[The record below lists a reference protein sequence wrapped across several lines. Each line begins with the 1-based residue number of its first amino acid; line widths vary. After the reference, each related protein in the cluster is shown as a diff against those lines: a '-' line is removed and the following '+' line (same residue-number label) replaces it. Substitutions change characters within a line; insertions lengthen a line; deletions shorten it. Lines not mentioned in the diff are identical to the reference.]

1 MGYISIVISS
11 FFTACNVPLIKYG
24 SEIMPYAGLL
34 FYRFLLAFLIL
45 FLVMFIRKSI
55 PKSLKPI
62 KELVLISLVSPLSIF
77 LIVNGI
83 NRTTNYEAN
92 LILLFIPAF
101 VGIGAIKILEEN
113 IRKSQIF
120 GLLLGFA
127 GILLTFVSERTGPIE
142 LGSTVVGNLLV
153 LFGTFGVALFI
164 LLTKYYSK
172 KYSPIQISTFTFLDN
187 AVFWGILYFS
197 QLKLGLID
205 VLIPTFG
212 NLLLISLLAVFG
224 SIGSFLLFQYGL
236 TRVTA
241 FFSGIRSYLQFP
253 TSVLI
258 GYFLF
263 NEVLNRNFFISTF
276 FIVVGAL
283 LVSGKI
289 KKTTSEVINSEA
301 V

>member
-1 MGYISIVISS
+1 MGYIAIVVSS
-11 FFTACNVPLIKYG
+11 FFTALNVPLIKYG
-24 SEIMPYAGLL
+24 STMMPYAGML

-55 PKSLKPI
+55 PKGPKPV
-62 KELVLISLVSPLSIF
+62 KELVLINLMSPLSIF

-101 VGIGAIKILEEN
+101 VGIGAIRILKED
-113 IRKSQIF
+113 IKKSQIF
-120 GLLLGFA
+120 GLLLGFV
-127 GILLTFVSERTGPIE
+127 GILVTFVSEGTGSIE
-142 LGSTVVGNLLV
+142 LNSTIVGNLLV

-164 LLTKYYSK
+164 LLTKHYSK
-172 KYSPIQISTFTFLDN
+172 KYSPVQISTFTFLDN
-187 AVFWGILYFS
+187 FIFWGILYFS

-205 VLIPTFG
+205 VLTPTFE
-212 NLLLISLLAVFG
+212 NFFLISLLAVFG

-253 TSVLI
+253 TSILI

-263 NEVLNRNFFISTF
+263 NEILSINFFISTL
-276 FIVVGAL
+276 FIAIGAIL
-283 LVSGKI
+283 ASGKI
-289 KKTTSEVINSEA
+289 EMRPSSYYKDRII
-301 V
+301 